1 MPNIIDIEGI
11 GEVYAGKMLE
21 AGVPTTEALLEAGAT
36 PQGRE
41 TLASKTGISHGLILK
56 WVNRADLFR
65 VKGVGEQYSDLL
77 AAAGVETVL
86 ELAQRVPEHLHQRL
100 VETNEAKR
108 LVRHVPSLQHV
119 AEWVEQAGK
128 LTRAVS
134 Y

>member
-1 MPNIIDIEGI
+1 MPNVIHIEGV
-11 GEVYAGKMLE
+11 GEVYAGKLLR

-41 TLASKTGISHGLILK
+41 ALGEQTGIGHGLILK

-65 VKGVGEQYSDLL
+65 VPGIGEQYSDLL

-86 ELAQRVPEHLHQRL
+86 ELAQRVPAHLHQKL

-108 LVRHVPSLQHV
+108 LVRHVPSADHV
-119 AEWVEQAGK
+119 ADWVEQAGK
-128 LTRAVS
+128 LPRVVS